1 MHIYLLDE
9 NIYKLELKFQI
20 NKLRKLRKLRKE
32 ASALKFIFMALELSD
47 YYYKTYVNKKFI

>member
-1 MHIYLLDE
+1 MHIYLSDE

-20 NKLRKLRKLRKE
+20 NKLRKLRKE